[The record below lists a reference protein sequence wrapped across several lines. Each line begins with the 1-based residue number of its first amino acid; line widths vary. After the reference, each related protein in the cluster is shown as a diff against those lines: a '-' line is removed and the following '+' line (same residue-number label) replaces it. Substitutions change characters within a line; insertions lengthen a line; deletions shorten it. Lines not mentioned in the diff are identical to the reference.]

1 MLGRIQVRS
10 EALHRGDFLSTGK
23 CVLRHFEMQI
33 NSDLGLLKKLE
44 AFIYRDGFARV
55 STAAYS
61 LDPETMTNKFIH
73 LTNSSIQ
80 KQNVSGPSVDNPLL
94 KHCDDPDDDAGGSK
108 ISLLGPHGLWA
119 RLQATGIDTDALWS
133 SICNVVIKS
142 LVVVDDKMTY
152 QPCCFELFGY
162 DVLIDSDLKPWL
174 IEVNA
179 SPSLGRENKLDVRVK
194 NAMIADIIRMLDPA
208 PYDRAALARVL
219 KRRLIHC
226 SSIFN
231 NSIV

>member
-1 MLGRIQVRS
+1 M
-10 EALHRGDFLSTGK
+10 
-23 CVLRHFEMQI
+23 
-33 NSDLGLLKKLE
+33 E

-119 RLQATGIDTDALWS
+119 RLQAKGIDTDALWS

-194 NAMIADIIRMLDPA
+194 NAVIADIIRMLDPA

-231 NSIV
+231 NIIV